1 MSISEKADADA
12 LNYRGSIMSDE
23 YTKAIETSKTKLYI
37 AMRFLGLALGSLTLE
52 ENNKFSSCAT
62 DGFKF
67 YYNKDYIEISKG
79 IALNRAYL
87 HSVLHCLYRHIIMRN
102 SRDKLLWDISCDIAT
117 EHIIDSIMNKYV
129 QRHQS
134 HERATV
140 YALLRAKKSSFTA
153 QSVYTVLSSQQ
164 FDEQTLMS
172 ISQEFYIDDHS
183 LWCDENTPKQKIESL
198 MQKWGKIGEHTD
210 SEAQTFARESAESA
224 EELIDV
230 LNLANRDDKSY
241 SELLKKFS
249 IRQEILKPDE
259 DSINTSFYMYGF
271 SLYGNLALIEP
282 QETKEEKKIR
292 TFAIVIDTSMSCSE
306 EVIRSFLT
314 ETYEILVSDELAP
327 NANVRIIQCD
337 DEVRSDMVLRSTADI
352 KRLSETFTVKGRG
365 GTDFR
370 PAFQYINDLIDKGE
384 LKGLRGVFLF
394 TDGDG
399 IFPKKRPKYDTA
411 FVFPNEEYPEEKIPS
426 WGIRCVMK

>member
-1 MSISEKADADA
+1 
-12 LNYRGSIMSDE
+12 MSDE

-52 ENNKFSSCAT
+52 ENDKLSSCAT

-87 HSVLHCLYRHIIMRN
+87 HSVLHCLYRHIIMRS
-102 SRDKLLWDISCDIAT
+102 SRDKFLWDISCDIAT

-164 FDEQTLMS
+164 FYEQTLMS

-210 SEAQTFARESAESA
+210 SEAQTF
-224 EELIDV
+224 
-230 LNLANRDDKSY
+230 
-241 SELLKKFS
+241 
-249 IRQEILKPDE
+249 
-259 DSINTSFYMYGF
+259 
-271 SLYGNLALIEP
+271 SLVIE
-282 QETKEEKKIR
+282 
-292 TFAIVIDTSMSCSE
+292 
-306 EVIRSFLT
+306 
-314 ETYEILVSDELAP
+314 
-327 NANVRIIQCD
+327 
-337 DEVRSDMVLRSTADI
+337 
-352 KRLSETFTVKGRG
+352 
-365 GTDFR
+365 
-370 PAFQYINDLIDKGE
+370 
-384 LKGLRGVFLF
+384 
-394 TDGDG
+394 
-399 IFPKKRPKYDTA
+399 
-411 FVFPNEEYPEEKIPS
+411 
-426 WGIRCVMK
+426 